1 MSAALKTVSVDD
13 LVAEIPDGCLLGVT
27 NELGGV
33 SMAATRAL
41 IRRGVRDLRLF
52 CLPTSSLQADLL
64 IGAGCIAE
72 IDTSAVTLNEFG
84 LAPRFV
90 SAVQEGAITVRD
102 STCPAMHAMLQAIEK
117 GVPFMPLRGLIG
129 SDILRHRPDWRVIDN
144 PFAAGGDPIVLLPAV
159 APDIALMHAPMADQ
173 EGNVLIGRRREMAT
187 LAHAAKRVLFT
198 VERIHPGSFFA
209 DEALATGALSG
220 LYVDAIA
227 AAPRG
232 AWPLMLG
239 DEYETDGPHLRRY
252 AQMAATPEGFAAYL
266 QMFVFGDAAAAIA

>member
-1 MSAALKTVSVDD
+1 MSAEPYTVPIDD
-13 LVAEIPDGCLLGVT
+13 LIADITDGCLLGVT

-33 SMAATRAL
+33 SMTATRAL
-41 IRRGVRDLRLF
+41 IRHGIKNLRLF

-64 IGAGCIAE
+64 IGAGCVAE

-90 SAVQEGAITVRD
+90 SAVQEGTITVHD
-102 STCPAMHAMLQAIEK
+102 STCPAMHTMLQATEK

-129 SDILRHRPDWRVIDN
+129 SDILRHRSDWKVIDN
-144 PFAAGGDPIVLLPAV
+144 PFAETGDPIVLLPAV
-159 APDIALMHAPMADQ
+159 APDIALMHAAMADL
-173 EGNVLIGRRREMAT
+173 EGNVYIGRRREMAT

-198 VERIHPGSFFA
+198 VERIYPGSFFD

-220 LYVDAIA
+220 LYVHAIA
-227 AAPRG
+227 EAPRG
-232 AWPLMLG
+232 AWPLGLG
-239 DEYETDGPHLRRY
+239 SDYAADAAHMHRY

-266 QMFVFGDAAAAIA
+266 DAFVFNHAAAAE

>member
-1 MSAALKTVSVDD
+1 MSAELKTVSIED
-13 LVAEIPDGCLLGVT
+13 LISDISDGCLLGVT

-41 IRRGVRDLRLF
+41 IRRGVRNLRLF

-64 IGAGCIAE
+64 IGAGCVAE

-90 SAVQEGAITVRD
+90 SAVQDGTITIHD
-102 STCPAMHAMLQAIEK
+102 ATCPAMHAMLQATEK

-129 SDILRHRPDWRVIDN
+129 SDLLRHRADWKVIDN
-144 PFAAGGDPIVLLPAV
+144 PFADGGDPIVLLPAV
-159 APDIALMHAPMADQ
+159 APDIALMHAAMADQ
-173 EGNVLIGRRREMAT
+173 EGNVHIGRRREMAT

-198 VERIHPGSFFA
+198 VERIYPGSFFD
-209 DEALATGALSG
+209 DEALATGALSS
-220 LYVDAIA
+220 LYVHAIA
-227 AAPRG
+227 EAPRG
-232 AWPLMLG
+232 AWPLVLG
-239 DEYETDGPHLRRY
+239 DEYETDGPHMRRY

-266 QMFVFGDAAAAIA
+266 DEFVINHAAAAE